1 MMRKEKTEKKTI
13 SDVVDMEAHL
23 TALLEQYSTPQEAG
37 EMILKN
43 AWESV
48 MLYHHNIAQDECKT
62 SEEDIRLLIEHYIR
76 TSNLAG
82 YDVISKYVNLHGQIT
97 NYATHLYTLF
107 REQAR
112 GIVFSMAYY
121 LHSVL
126 MVLVAIN
133 AADDGT
139 IERMAQMK
147 GYFDACNVL
156 ANKIEKELDA
166 DWNHLSIAL
175 HSVYKTSANITALEE
190 MTKFDFS
197 FTRKDLRA
205 LYAIVDS
212 MPEIARTLVDEVKK
226 YQQKNGIKPIEISE
240 KSLLSLQSFSKWDP
254 EEVTI
259 VNDDETIRELYSY
272 LVYEER

>member
-1 MMRKEKTEKKTI
+1 MLE
-13 SDVVDMEAHL
+13 VDTTDRL
-23 TALLEQYSTPQEAG
+23 RALLEKYPTPQEVG

-48 MLYHHNIAQDECKT
+48 MVYHHNITQDDCKT
-62 SEEDIRLLIEHYIR
+62 SEEDIRLIIDHYIR
-76 TSNLAG
+76 VGNIAG
-82 YDVISKYVNLHGQIT
+82 YDVISKYINLHGQIT
-97 NYATHLYTLF
+97 NYATHLYSLF

-126 MVLVAIN
+126 MVLVAVN

-139 IERMAQMK
+139 LERMDQMK

-156 ANKIEKELDA
+156 ANKIEKELEV
-166 DWNHLSIAL
+166 DWRHLSIAL
-175 HSVYKTSANITALEE
+175 HSVYKTSANIDALEE

-212 MPEIARTLVDEVKK
+212 MPEIARTLADEVKK
-226 YQQKNGIKPIEISE
+226 YQEKGGIKPIEISAQ
-240 KSLLSLQSFSKWDP
+240 SLSSLEDFSKWDP
-254 EEVTI
+254 EEATVI
-259 VNDDETIRELYSY
+259 KDDETIRSKLLELK
-272 LVYEER
+272 LAMGWEE